1 MNPRTVRSFLART
14 SVLRQPKHVLATFG
28 STEIEYHLLSP
39 VDRLADKTRLR
50 SGKVLSER
58 PQILTADA
66 LRERFQGFGPEAAP
80 FLDFLSLNYGDALGA
95 LQYVFKNQDMQS
107 SVLSEKP
114 EALASRLAQSWDGE
128 GNEKKALV
136 LCPDGAWTLALMKLT
151 LDEAVRS
158 FPTHMRDLGRRG
170 LFDPARHAEDRRRR
184 EIEALFADAGADR
197 GVLKLL
203 GEKLRE
209 YGLFDEYE
217 GRYLSYF

>member
-197 GVLKLL
+197 VVLKLL

>member
-1 MNPRTVRSFLART
+1 M
-14 SVLRQPKHVLATFG
+14 LRQPKHVLATFG